1 MKIYI
6 NGEVIFEYDS
16 SKELE
21 PEKMAFIDKMDLDM
35 NKGIR
40 VNGKLIKNPD
50 SKQRGTF
57 VAMNLI
63 KGLLQ
68 DNGAVISSSWAYLSH
83 RYPSLAEIHA
93 NDTDNSISIELINE
107 TVKD

>member
-6 NGEVIFEYDS
+6 NGEVIFEHDS

-21 PEKMAFIDKMDLDM
+21 PEKISFIDKMDLDM
-35 NKGIR
+35 NNGIR

-50 SKQRGTF
+50 EKQRGTF
-57 VAMNLI
+57 VGMSLI

-68 DNGAVISSSWAYLSH
+68 DNGAVIASSWAYLSH
-83 RYPSLAEIHA
+83 RYPRLSEIRA
-93 NDTDNSISIELINE
+93 NDADNSISIELINE
-107 TVKD
+107 AVKD